1 MKTKNYTYN
10 EKNEKRRRENRD
22 CMRKVKIKRG
32 IFRHPPWW
40 PAFHQVY
47 KSYWGIIGFYVS
59 M

>member
-10 EKNEKRRRENRD
+10 EKMKKEEERIG
-22 CMRKVKIKRG
+22 RKVKIKRG

-40 PAFHQVY
+40 LFI
-47 KSYWGIIGFYVS
+47 KSTRVIGELLDS

>member
-40 PAFHQVY
+40 LFI
-47 KSYWGIIGFYVS
+47 KSTRVIGELLDS

>member
-22 CMRKVKIKRG
+22 CMRKVKIKRN
-32 IFRHPPWW
+32 FLTPTLV
-40 PAFHQVY
+40 AFHQVY